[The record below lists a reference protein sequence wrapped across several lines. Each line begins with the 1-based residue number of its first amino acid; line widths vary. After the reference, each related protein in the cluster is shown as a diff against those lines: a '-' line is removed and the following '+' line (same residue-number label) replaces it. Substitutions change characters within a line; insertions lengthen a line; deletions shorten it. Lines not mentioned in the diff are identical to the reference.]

1 MLFFIVTTS
10 LHFHLQSI
18 SLLFCSYSCRH
29 FLPLSFLMIVI
40 QTGVRWVISLWFWFA
55 FFCWWVMLNIFSCT
69 CCTLYVSFEKKKKSV
84 PVHCLFWYWVLCGF
98 FSYWI
103 VDMILFRKSWRF
115 PPPHTRT
122 QNQHTKISCISIHE

>member
-18 SLLFCSYSCRH
+18 SLLFCSHSCWH
-29 FLPLSFLMIVI
+29 FLSLSFLMIVI

-55 FFCWWVMLNIFSCT
+55 FFCWLVMLNVFSCT
-69 CCTLYVSFEKKKKSV
+69 CCTLYVLFEKKKICSSPLPISK
-84 PVHCLFWYWVLCGF
+84 LFF
-98 FSYWI
+98 FFYWI
-103 VDMILFRKSWRF
+103 VDTILFRKPWRSA
-115 PPPHTRT
+115 PPHT